1 MPSQTQASSSEPQ
14 AGSSSLCLSPAL
26 SPLLFLFFLVS
37 SPRAACGNNRNKG
50 TMWWERQGDPGHGP
64 LPAPHSV
71 CDLRQVTA
79 YPQCWGDR
87 PVPPHLVCSRAGNR
101 TQGFMLARH
110 TLCKRN
116 HLLSQASLFFSSSQC
131 RCEVC
136 CFACI
141 QTKGQILVRPRTE
154 IIVKRKCWW

>member
-64 LPAPHSV
+64 LASLPAPHSV

-79 YPQCWGDR
+79 SPQCWGDR

-110 TLCKRN
+110 TLCQRN
-116 HLLSQASLFFSSSQC
+116 HLLSQASLFFLPHNVGVRFAASHGCKHSNERTDPSQTPHRNNC
-131 RCEVC
+131 
-136 CFACI
+136 
-141 QTKGQILVRPRTE
+141 
-154 IIVKRKCWW
+154 